1 MTPSDLKYHVQQAN
15 TEGHYFDRS
24 SMRFFGDTMAN
35 YGCRS
40 AVVRANYDVD
50 GLYVGDIDEGG
61 VLIEVWELYR
71 KRAVKHG
78 LKDSVYFA
86 KDDYRRVYP
95 AK

>member
-1 MTPSDLKYHVQQAN
+1 MTPSDLKFHVQLAN
-15 TEGHYFDRS
+15 ADSYYFARG
-24 SMRFFGDTMAN
+24 SMKFFGDTMAN

-40 AVVRANYDVD
+40 AVVTTNYNAAGD
-50 GLYVGDIDEGG
+50 YVGEGG
-61 VLIEVWELYR
+61 VSVEVWELYR